1 MRLKAITREGEPLG
15 IGTRLIAQMQEIFH
29 HFEVNREPR
38 RPILLRLIAASLVF
52 HAATL
57 ASIIYVPGVRE
68 SLNIAALIS
77 RTNYVDRA
85 YTRTEIGEDVQVVNI
100 AQKFRYPDGYFA
112 TEQSVGQATP
122 PATIFPDPWP
132 TNAQPQV
139 VQTPSPSPSPE
150 ASPEASAASSPD
162 ASSTVAT
169 ASPSA
174 SPEDNTAVE
183 QELNR
188 IAEANS
194 VVRPN
199 ENEVNTRP
207 LKDWLARANQ
217 MKERGELDLTS
228 RVDITIAANLTRDCK
243 LGEANVVQK
252 SGDVRLLGV
261 AKDLVSAIG
270 DSGMLSFLRD
280 PKKVQDPSELVCD
293 EIPLQ
298 LSIRLDQNEIAALVE
313 SRADTPTRAA
323 EMAKG
328 YSGLLAIGQLLKRG
342 RDEEMLYKSTKITAE
357 DKRILVN
364 FSMPRQ
370 AAGEMLKKQLPDGR
384 SGI

>member
-1 MRLKAITREGEPLG
+1 
-15 IGTRLIAQMQEIFH
+15 MQEIFS

-38 RPILLRLIAASLVF
+38 WPILLRLIAMSLVF
-52 HAATL
+52 HVATL
-57 ASIIYVPGVRE
+57 ATVVYVPGVRE
-68 SLNIAALIS
+68 SFNIAALIS

-85 YTRTEIGEDVQVVNI
+85 YTKTEIGDEVRVVDVT
-100 AQKFRYPDGYFA
+100 QKFRYPDGYFA
-112 TEQSVGQATP
+112 TEQAVAQASR
-122 PATIFPDPWP
+122 PATIFPDPWAP
-132 TNAQPQV
+132 TNPQPEV
-139 VQTPSPSPSPE
+139 VETPSPSPSPE
-150 ASPEASAASSPD
+150 ASPEASPASSPD
-162 ASSTVAT
+162 DSSTVAT

-174 SPEDNTAVE
+174 SPEEDTAVE
-183 QELNR
+183 RELNR

-217 MKERGELDLTS
+217 MKEKGELELTT

-243 LGEANVVQK
+243 LAEPKVVQK
-252 SGDVRLLGV
+252 SGDARLLNV

-280 PKKVQDPSELVCD
+280 PKKVQDPTELACD

-298 LSIRLDQNEIAALVE
+298 LSIRLDQSEIAALVE
-313 SRADTPTRAA
+313 SQADTPARAA

-328 YSGLLAIGQLLKRG
+328 YSGLLTIGQLLKRG
-342 RDEEMLYKSTKITAE
+342 RDEETLYKNTKITAE
-357 DKRILVN
+357 DNRILVN

-370 AAGEMLKKQLPDGR
+370 TAGEMLKKQLPNGR